1 MSNKPYKIIKQVGKG
16 SYGVVYLCQNKIKN
30 QLCVIKRINLSKL
43 DNKEKEETINESKIL
58 QKLDHQNII
67 KFIEVFIEK
76 KSQTTL
82 NIVTEY
88 ADDGDLSQKINSQ
101 PKKNLFPENLILD
114 YFTQICLALKHIHD
128 KKIIHRDLKSQNI
141 FLTKKGLIKIGD
153 FGVAKNLKN
162 TWKKASTMIGTPY
175 YLSPEIVL
183 SKPYSFKSDIWS
195 LGVLLYEMMCLKMPF
210 DAVSLPMLT
219 LKIMKGNFTPPSN
232 FYSKDLRFLLSC
244 LLNVNP
250 DKRPN
255 INQILKMDI
264 IRNRIKMVLVN
275 NCYNKEFS
283 STIVKNYQL
292 HEKCY
297 KKVIQSK
304 NINCKYSFVNNVN
317 CSNIIN
323 NKREKDNCNNNNNI
337 NNSFGNFKNKK
348 DINYNKNNTNGNNKI
363 NVNCSNMNNNN
374 IKNSNGKNDDN
385 KKNNVN
391 GYNYIN
397 DNIKGKDL
405 SKYFNKGENNN
416 NIKKVNNYNKEEKKV
431 NKSLMI

>member
-1 MSNKPYKIIKQVGKG
+1 MSEKTYKIIKQIGKG
-16 SYGVVYLCQNKIKN
+16 SFGTVYLCQNLKLKE
-30 QLCVIKRINLSKL
+30 LCVIKRINLSKL
-43 DNKEKEETINESKIL
+43 DDKEKEETINESKIL

-219 LKIMKGNFTPPSN
+219 LKIMKGNFCPPSN
-232 FYSKDLRFLLSC
+232 FYSKDLRFLVSC

-264 IRNRIKMVLVN
+264 IRNRIKIVLAS
-275 NCYNKEFS
+275 NCYNKDFS
-283 STIVKNYQL
+283 SSIVKNY
-292 HEKCY
+292 
-297 KKVIQSK
+297 
-304 NINCKYSFVNNVN
+304 
-317 CSNIIN
+317 
-323 NKREKDNCNNNNNI
+323 
-337 NNSFGNFKNKK
+337 
-348 DINYNKNNTNGNNKI
+348 
-363 NVNCSNMNNNN
+363 
-374 IKNSNGKNDDN
+374 
-385 KKNNVN
+385 
-391 GYNYIN
+391 
-397 DNIKGKDL
+397 
-405 SKYFNKGENNN
+405 
-416 NIKKVNNYNKEEKKV
+416 
-431 NKSLMI
+431 